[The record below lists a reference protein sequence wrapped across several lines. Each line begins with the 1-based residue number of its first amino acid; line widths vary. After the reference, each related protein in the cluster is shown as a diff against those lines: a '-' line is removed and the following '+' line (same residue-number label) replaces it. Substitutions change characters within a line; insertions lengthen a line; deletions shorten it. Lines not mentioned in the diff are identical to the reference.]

1 MRLRKFALLAGGTA
15 LISALV
21 IPIASAFAADTC
33 SSGIFP
39 KSAGGQSGL
48 KVACSFDARTEP
60 TLSVGRIEIHD
71 ATDAGWHRGAAR
83 TVTINTIAKGASTL
97 SAAVTNVATSI
108 PITDR
113 TSFPATTPFV
123 IQVEA
128 EQMNVTGGAGAG
140 AGNFTVTRAFG
151 GSVAAAHAIGKAV
164 TETTGRIT
172 FAVNSLDQ
180 SDLRRPIAAWHPDN
194 TPALGGGAFIQALSP
209 AACTFATCTA
219 ATLSTPNSGVSETG
233 ISATIEH
240 TTARVLFNAKCT
252 TANASNLTSPTA
264 QFMAGDVGKS
274 VSGGPFKVP
283 SRITAFVN
291 ATTVTV
297 DNDPTTLGVQGPPAA
312 CTYPDVITLGATTY
326 SPAATATVPSFPADK
341 NTRQYTNQVAQA
353 TALTANVN
361 ATQTNI
367 PVGTRSNF
375 PSSGSVVI
383 QIQNE
388 QMNVTGFGA
397 APVGGGVGTYTVT
410 RGFNGTTAAAHNVG
424 NVTGVVTLVTPAP
437 VASFSCNGTGTIT
450 STLAGAGFGATDI
463 HLKVTMLPGNTTST
477 IASQGGTTATLTSPD
492 VCPSTTTTLVIGE
505 SSGSTPNNTSMAL
518 LGATI
523 NLNPSLVATQDDC
536 GTPPTGGTFDGFG
549 VAAKWQDPGSY
560 GISGVLGLPP
570 ETSIAQVLF
579 PTAVLSFAG
588 YVVAQP
594 TGDSVQAG
602 GHYDFVFP
610 NLPTTLALC
619 PGTPNTITLGFQ
631 PTVLTGTKSVPTG
644 SGNPSSPSVRAIG
657 PQTGTFGQKI
667 VLKSGAFHVIAT
679 LSPTGCTI
687 AAANTPGATAL
698 ACGDG

>member
-15 LISALV
+15 LLSALL
-21 IPIASAFAADTC
+21 IPIAPAFAVDSC

-48 KVACSFDARTEP
+48 KVACSFDARTVP
-60 TLSVGRIEIHD
+60 TLSVGRIEMHD
-71 ATDAGWHRGAAR
+71 ATNAAWHRGAAR
-83 TVTINTIAKGASTL
+83 KVTIDVVAKGSTTL
-97 SAAVTNVATSI
+97 SAAITNVQTLI
-108 PITDR
+108 PVTDR
-113 TSFPATTPFV
+113 TSFPQTGTFV
-123 IQVEA
+123 IQVEL

-140 AGNFTVTRAFG
+140 AGSFTVTRAFG
-151 GSVAAAHAIGKAV
+151 GSVAAAHAISKPV
-164 TETTGRIT
+164 TEATGRIA
-172 FAVNSLDQ
+172 FAANSLDQ

-194 TPALGGGAFIQALSP
+194 TSALGGGAFIQILRP
-209 AACTFATCTA
+209 TACTFATCTE
-219 ATLSTPNSGVSETG
+219 ATLSTPNSGVAETG

-240 TTARVLFNAKCT
+240 TSARVLFNAKCT
-252 TANASNLTSPTA
+252 ATAASNLTSPTA
-264 QFMAGDVGKS
+264 LFMAGDVGKS
-274 VSGGPFKVP
+274 VSGGPFKVG

-291 ATTVTV
+291 TTTVTV
-297 DNDPTTLGVQGPPAA
+297 DNDPVTAGVQGPPAA
-312 CTYPDVITLGATTY
+312 CTYPDVITLGAATF

-341 NTRQYTNQVAQA
+341 NTRQYTNQAAQT
-353 TALTANVN
+353 TALTANVT
-361 ATQTNI
+361 AVQTNI

-383 QIQNE
+383 QVQAE

-397 APVGGGVGTYTVT
+397 APIGGGIGTYTVT
-410 RGFNGTTAAAHNVG
+410 RGFNGTTAAPHNVG
-424 NVTGVVTLVTPAP
+424 SVSGVVTLVTPAP

-450 STLAGAGFGATDI
+450 STLAGAGFGAADI

-477 IASQGGTTATLTSPD
+477 IATQAGTTAVLTSPD
-492 VCPSTTTTLVIGE
+492 VCPSTTTTIVIGE
-505 SSGSTPNNTSMAL
+505 ASGGSPGEASMGL

-549 VAAKWQDPGSY
+549 VVSKWEDPGSY
-560 GISGVLGLPP
+560 GSGLGSPP
-570 ETSIAQVLF
+570 PTSNGQVLF
-579 PTAVLSFAG
+579 PTSVLSFAG
-588 YVVAQP
+588 YVVGQP
-594 TGDSVQAG
+594 TGDGTQAG

-631 PTVLTGTKSVPTG
+631 PTVLSAAKSLPTG
-644 SGNPSSPSVRAIG
+644 SGNPSSPSIRAIG

-667 VLKSGAFHVIAT
+667 VLKSGAAHVIAT
-679 LSPTGCTI
+679 LSPAGCAI